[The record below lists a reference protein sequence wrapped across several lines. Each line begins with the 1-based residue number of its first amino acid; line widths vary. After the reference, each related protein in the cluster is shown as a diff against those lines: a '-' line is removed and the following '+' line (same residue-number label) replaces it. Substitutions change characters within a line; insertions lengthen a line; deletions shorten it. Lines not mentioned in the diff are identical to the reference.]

1 MVPLTPV
8 ISGITFVFE
17 INTHFIIIII
27 IIIIAIII
35 IILSFMRGIYLY
47 SWDKLCH

>member
-8 ISGITFVFE
+8 ISGITFVFV
-17 INTHFIIIII
+17 INTHFIII